1 MVLYLTNYGSEFAKL
16 LTDMEREVRCLALMV
31 LFNLSVVH
39 KNRHRLLR
47 HKVLEKL
54 QTVLQVSASHFA
66 ASVKTSPTDFAFEAK
81 DLTADMS
88 CCCSGTGPGR
98 ATGDDNIDALDH
110 A

>member
-39 KNRHRLLR
+39 KNRHRLLK

-54 QTVLQVSASHFA
+54 QTVLQVSARYFA
-66 ASVKTSPTDFAFEAK
+66 ADAKTSPAHFAFGAK
-81 DLTADMS
+81 HLTADMS
-88 CCCSGTGPGR
+88 RCCSGTGTSR